1 MKRILITLLVFCA
14 ALVASAEVFAFDF
27 TGQGS
32 DFDFEAKAGV
42 ISTNGITMTFKAY
55 ESTGSN
61 TELNGAAGDFG
72 INDLTTPDDDADRLE
87 TGEYL
92 TIEFSS
98 ALYTSI
104 ELQTITLD
112 VFSSSSDAGY
122 YQIGSGSQVS
132 FEQEITTLSFA
143 GEVLG
148 SGNTLKISSTEGN
161 FSLDGISITA
171 IPEPVTIAMF
181 GIGGIIAFIISR
193 ASRR

>member
-1 MKRILITLLVFCA
+1 MAVA
-14 ALVASAEVFAFDF
+14 AVACVSGAEVFTFDF

-32 DFDFEAKAGV
+32 GFDFEEQTGV
-42 ISTNGITMTFKAY
+42 ILTNGITMTFKAY

-61 TELNGAAGDFG
+61 AELNGASGDFG
-72 INDLTTPDDDADRLE
+72 INDLTTSADDTDRLE

-112 VFSSSSDAGY
+112 VFSVFDDTGF
-122 YQIGSGSQVS
+122 YQIGSGSQVL
-132 FEQEITTLSFA
+132 FGEEVTTLSPA

-148 SGNTLKISSTEGN
+148 SENILKISAIEGN
-161 FSLDGISITA
+161 FSLDGISVNA
-171 IPEPVTIAMF
+171 VPEPATVAMF
-181 GIGGIIAFIISR
+181 GLGGIISWIACR
-193 ASRR
+193 SRRT